1 MRRRRP
7 VLRRWELE
15 QHGGKWRSNC
25 VCLQVGDKERRY
37 HHRNMQFGK
46 QTPQHLDS
54 LELVPNVN

>member
-25 VCLQVGDKERRY
+25 LLAGR
-37 HHRNMQFGK
+37 
-46 QTPQHLDS
+46 
-54 LELVPNVN
+54 